1 MPYCSMS
8 TTAPKVSSTRATTRS
23 TARGLGAARAA
34 LKPGGVLAVW
44 SQGPDSGFTRRLKQA
59 GFTVEEVKT
68 RANGKRGARHVIWIA
83 TNGSRS

>member
-1 MPYCSMS
+1 
-8 TTAPKVSSTRATTRS
+8 
-23 TARGLGAARAA
+23 
-34 LKPGGVLAVW
+34 VW

-59 GFTVEEVKT
+59 GFAVEEVNT